1 MTLNVRES
9 TQSDEAAW
17 DAFVESHPQATFCH
31 RFGWRR
37 VLQEAFGHTP
47 HFLIAEEVIDGQPA
61 RIVGLLPLARVQSRL
76 FGNKLASLPF
86 CVYGG
91 ILATTDEA
99 AEALRSA
106 ACELAQQLKV
116 DALELRNTQPSDSG
130 WPVKDLYYTFR
141 KTISADNEANM
152 KAIPAKQR
160 AMVRKG
166 IAAGLVSEEDPACK
180 RFYRVYAESVRN
192 LGTPVFSRRYLELL
206 REEFAKDCRVLMIRE
221 GNEDVAGVM
230 SFYFRGEVLPY
241 YGGSIARARSIKGC
255 NDFMYWELMRRSA
268 DEGLTGFDFGRSKRD
283 TGPFKFKR
291 NWGFKE
297 QALPYEYFLV
307 ATDEVP
313 DVNPA
318 NPRYRLLV
326 NAWRRLPVPIANLLG
341 PPLARSLG

>member
-1 MTLNVRES
+1 MTLNVRQC
-9 TQSDEAAW
+9 TQRDEAAW
-17 DAFVESHPQATFCH
+17 EAFVESHPSATFFH
-31 RFGWRR
+31 RFGWQR
-37 VLQEAFGHTP
+37 VLQQAFGHETR
-47 HFLIAEEVIDGQPA
+47 FLLAEDVNAGQPG
-61 RIVGLLPLARVQSRL
+61 RIAGVLPLAVVRSRL

-91 ILATTDEA
+91 IVASTEEA
-99 AEALRSA
+99 EGALRTA
-106 ACELAQQLKV
+106 ACELAQQLQV
-116 DALELRNTQPSDSG
+116 DALELRNMLPSDAG

-141 KTISADNEANM
+141 KEISADNEANM

-166 IAAGLVSEEDPACK
+166 IAAGLVGEEDAGCK

-206 REEFAKDCRVLMIRE
+206 RKEFADDCRVLMIRD

-283 TGPFKFKR
+283 TGPYKFKK
-291 NWGFKE
+291 NWGFKP
-297 QALPYEYFLV
+297 QALPYEYYLV
-307 ATDEVP
+307 EADEVP

-326 NAWRRLPVPIANLLG
+326 NTWRRLPVPVANLLG
-341 PPLARSLG
+341 PPIARSLG

>member
-1 MTLNVRES
+1 MTLNVREC
-9 TQSDEAAW
+9 TQSDKAAW
-17 DAFVESHPQATFCH
+17 DAFVENHPQATFCH

-37 VLQEAFGHTP
+37 VLQEAFGHDTR
-47 HFLIAEEVIDGQPA
+47 FLVAEEVIDGQPA
-61 RIVGLLPLARVQSRL
+61 RIVGLLPLARVRSRL

-99 AEALRSA
+99 AEALRNA

-141 KTISADNEANM
+141 KDISADNEANM

-166 IAAGLVSEEDPACK
+166 IAAGLVSEEDPDSK
-180 RFYRVYAESVRN
+180 RFYRIYAESLRN
-192 LGTPVFSRRYLELL
+192 LGTPVFSRRYPELL
-206 REEFAKDCRVLMIRE
+206 RDEFADDCRVLMIRE

-268 DEGLTGFDFGRSKRD
+268 EAGLTGFDFGRSKRD
-283 TGPFKFKR
+283 TGPYKFKK
-291 NWGFKE
+291 NWGFE
-297 QALPYEYFLV
+297 PQPLPYEYYLV

-326 NAWRRLPVPIANLLG
+326 NSWRRLPVPIANLLG